1 MTPRA
6 CRDIYT
12 GPNALPI
19 SDMYKRFGD
28 RDKGMMFVSPEPKH
42 RQKRA
47 KIVHVFSKPTI
58 AALEPILHKYST
70 KLLGIIEDSKGKP
83 LNLLFW
89 DRMLSMDV
97 AGKHTSLIRR
107 AEC

>member
-1 MTPRA
+1 MTPNA

-19 SDMYKRFGD
+19 SDMYKRFGE

-47 KIVHVFSKPTI
+47 KIVHVFSKPSI
-58 AALEPILHKYST
+58 ANLEPILHQYSS
-70 KLLGIIEDSKGKP
+70 KLLEVIEKSKKKP
-83 LNLLFW
+83 IDLLFW
-89 DRMLSMDV
+89 DRMLNMDV
-97 AGKHTSLIRR
+97 AGQ
-107 AEC
+107 

>member
-1 MTPRA
+1 MAPRA

-19 SDMYKRFGD
+19 SDIYRRFGD

-47 KIVHVFSKPTI
+47 KIVHVFSKPSI
-58 AALEPILHKYST
+58 ANLEPVLHQYST
-70 KLLGIIEDSKGKP
+70 KLLARIEENKGKP
-83 LNLLFW
+83 FNLLFW
-89 DRMLSMDV
+89 DRMLNMDV
-97 AGKHTSLIRR
+97 AGK
-107 AEC
+107 